1 MAKMLIGG
9 QEIQLTDSEFRRMKT
24 KASRHEFGLELL
36 QSGAIVNLNLVT
48 AILPEGRDIT
58 QMEIVGQD
66 ASEAFG
72 FAETFGQMPVDDGTD
87 TTDGRLTGE
96 QVAAIIEKSGLNQV
110 AFAATVGYSP
120 ATVRMAVKEGRVS
133 KEFSAAVMMKYS
145 SMVEP
150 EVGAEG

>member
-9 QEIQLTDSEFRRMKT
+9 QEIPITDSEFRRMKT

-36 QSGAIVNLNLVT
+36 VSGAIVNLNQIT
-48 AILPEGRDIT
+48 AILPEGRDIA
-58 QMEIVGQD
+58 MSEIVDHGAND
-66 ASEAFG
+66 GLEMADAFG
-72 FAETFGQMPVDDGTD
+72 GMPVDDGTD

-96 QVAAIIEKSGLNQV
+96 QITDIIEKSGLNPV

-133 KEFSAAVMMKYS
+133 KEFSDAVMTKYS
-145 SMVEP
+145 SMVET
-150 EVGAEG
+150 EG